1 MENAGME
8 ILKFENGAPTS
19 QKSATKK
26 NNLKSIAGLATIA
39 AVAVLGSTLA
49 ANLSLNS
56 GGAIEFGQG
65 VSVTAA
71 CDGDG
76 ITVTPS
82 VRFINAANGGT
93 FYLSTIAMSGIDF
106 TDATKCVGKTF
117 TLNAYDDGSGTP
129 LQLATSSGG
138 STPIT
143 SATFSNSSGTNYVG
157 TTGISVTGSGNGGAT
172 GAITLGCGTP
182 SSTSGAVYKI
192 TLQSQ

>member
-1 MENAGME
+1 ME
-8 ILKFENGAPTS
+8 ILKFDNA
-19 QKSATKK
+19 ATPRRKK
-26 NNLKSIAGLATIA
+26 NNNLKSLAGLATVA

-56 GGAIEFGQG
+56 GNAIEFGQG
-65 VSVTAA
+65 VSVTSA
-71 CDGDG
+71 CDDNG

-82 VRFINAANGGT
+82 VRFMNAANGGT
-93 FYLSTIAMSGIDF
+93 FYLSTIALTGIDF
-106 TDATKCVGKTF
+106 TNDTKCVGKTF
-117 TLNAYDDGSGTP
+117 TLNAYDNSSATP

-143 SATFSNSSGTNYVG
+143 SATFANSTGSTYAGTS
-157 TTGISVTGSGNGGAT
+157 GISVTGSGNGGT
-172 GAITLGCGTP
+172 SGAITLGFGTP

>member
-1 MENAGME
+1 ME
-8 ILKFENGAPTS
+8 ILKFDNA
-19 QKSATKK
+19 ATPRRKK
-26 NNLKSIAGLATIA
+26 NNNLKSLAGLATVA
-39 AVAVLGSTLA
+39 AIAVLGSTLA

-65 VSVTAA
+65 VSVTSA
-71 CDGDG
+71 CDSDG

-82 VRFINAANGGT
+82 VRFVNAAGAGT
-93 FYLSTIAMSGIDF
+93 FYLSTIALTNIDL
-106 TDATKCVGKTF
+106 TNTTKCVGKTF
-117 TLNAYDDGSGTP
+117 TLNAYDDASATP

-143 SATFSNSSGTNYVG
+143 SATFANSSGSTFVG
-157 TTGISVTGSGNGGAT
+157 TTGISVDGSGNGGAT
-172 GAITLGCGTP
+172 GAITLGFGTP

>member
-1 MENAGME
+1 ME
-8 ILKFENGAPTS
+8 ILKFDNAANPRR
-19 QKSATKK
+19 KK
-26 NNLKSIAGLATIA
+26 NNNLKSLAGLATVA
-39 AVAVLGSTLA
+39 AIAVLGSTLA

-65 VSVTAA
+65 VSVTSA

-82 VRFINAANGGT
+82 VRFVNAAGAGT
-93 FYLSTIAMSGIDF
+93 FYLSTIALTNIDL
-106 TDATKCVGKTF
+106 TNTTKCVGKTF
-117 TLNAYDDGSGTP
+117 TLNAYDDASATP

-143 SATFSNSSGTNYVG
+143 SATFSNSTSSTYAGTA
-157 TTGISVTGSGNGGAT
+157 GISVTGSGNGTSSGS
-172 GAITLGCGTP
+172 ITLGFGTP
-182 SSTSGAVYKI
+182 TSTSGAVYKI

>member
-1 MENAGME
+1 ME
-8 ILKFENGAPTS
+8 ILKFDNA
-19 QKSATKK
+19 ATPRRKK
-26 NNLKSIAGLATIA
+26 NNNLKSLAGLATVA
-39 AVAVLGSTLA
+39 AIAVLGSTLA

-71 CDGDG
+71 CDSDG

-82 VRFINAANGGT
+82 VQFVNAAGAGT
-93 FYLSTIAMSGIDF
+93 FYLSTIALSGINAPSSG
-106 TDATKCVGKTF
+106 TTCLNKVF
-117 TLNAYDDGSGTP
+117 TLNAYDDASATP
-129 LQLATSSGG
+129 LQLATHS

-143 SATFSNSSGTNYVG
+143 SATFAITGASTSAGTEGIDRSG
-157 TTGISVTGSGNGGAT
+157 VTGNSAS
-172 GAITLGCGTP
+172 GAITLGFGTP

>member
-1 MENAGME
+1 ME
-8 ILKFENGAPTS
+8 ILKFDNA
-19 QKSATKK
+19 ATPRRKK
-26 NNLKSIAGLATIA
+26 NNNLKSLAGLATVA
-39 AVAVLGSTLA
+39 AIAVLGSTLA

-65 VSVTAA
+65 VSVTSA
-71 CDGDG
+71 CDSDG

-82 VRFINAANGGT
+82 VRFVNAAGAGT
-93 FYLSTIAMSGIDF
+93 FYLSTIALTNIDL
-106 TDATKCVGKTF
+106 TNTTKCVGKTF
-117 TLNAYDDGSGTP
+117 TLNAYDDASATP

-138 STPIT
+138 STPIS
-143 SATFSNSSGTNYVG
+143 SATFANSTGSTFVG

-172 GAITLGCGTP
+172 GAITLGFGTP

>member
-1 MENAGME
+1 ME
-8 ILKFENGAPTS
+8 ILKFDNA
-19 QKSATKK
+19 ATPRRKK
-26 NNLKSIAGLATIA
+26 NNNLKSLAGLATVA
-39 AVAVLGSTLA
+39 AIAVLGSTLA

-65 VSVTAA
+65 VSVTSA
-71 CDGDG
+71 CDSNG

-82 VRFINAANGGT
+82 VRFVNAAGAGT
-93 FYLSTIAMSGIDF
+93 FYLSTIALSGIDLSA
-106 TDATKCVGKTF
+106 TTKCVGKTF
-117 TLNAYDDGSGTP
+117 TLNAYDDANATP

-143 SATFSNSSGTNYVG
+143 SATFANSSVGDTFVG
-157 TTGISVTGSGNGGAT
+157 TTGISVSGTGNSSSGT
-172 GAITLGCGTP
+172 VTLGFGTP

>member
-1 MENAGME
+1 ME
-8 ILKFENGAPTS
+8 ILKFDNA
-19 QKSATKK
+19 ATPRRKK
-26 NNLKSIAGLATIA
+26 NNNLKSLAGLATVA
-39 AVAVLGSTLA
+39 AIAVLGSTLA

-65 VSVTAA
+65 VSVTSA
-71 CDGDG
+71 CDGNG

-82 VRFINAANGGT
+82 VRFVNAAGAGT
-93 FYLSTIAMSGIDF
+93 FFLSTIALSGIDL
-106 TDATKCVGKTF
+106 TDSTKCVGKTF
-117 TLNAYDDGSGTP
+117 TLNAYDDASATP

-143 SATFSNSSGTNYVG
+143 SATFSNSSAANFAG
-157 TTGISVTGSGNGGAT
+157 TTGISVAGSGNGTSSGT
-172 GAITLGCGTP
+172 ITLGFGTP

>member
-1 MENAGME
+1 ME
-8 ILKFENGAPTS
+8 ILKFDNA
-19 QKSATKK
+19 ATPRRKK
-26 NNLKSIAGLATIA
+26 NNNLKSLAGLATVA
-39 AVAVLGSTLA
+39 AIAVLGSTLA

-65 VSVTAA
+65 VSVTSA

-82 VRFINAANGGT
+82 VRFVNAAGAGT
-93 FYLSTIAMSGIDF
+93 FYLSTIALTNIDL
-106 TDATKCVGKTF
+106 TNTTKCVGKTF
-117 TLNAYDDGSGTP
+117 TLNAYDDASATP

-143 SATFSNSSGTNYVG
+143 SATFANSSGSTFVG
-157 TTGISVTGSGNGGAT
+157 TTGISVTGTGDGGAT
-172 GAITLGCGTP
+172 GAITLGFGTP

>member
-1 MENAGME
+1 ME
-8 ILKFENGAPTS
+8 ILKFDNA
-19 QKSATKK
+19 ATPRRKK
-26 NNLKSIAGLATIA
+26 NNNLKSLAGLATVA
-39 AVAVLGSTLA
+39 AIAVLGSTLA

-65 VSVTAA
+65 VSVTSA

-82 VRFINAANGGT
+82 VRFVNAAGAGT
-93 FYLSTIAMSGIDF
+93 FYLSTIALTNIDL
-106 TDATKCVGKTF
+106 TDDTKCEGKTF
-117 TLNAYDDGSGTP
+117 TLNAYDDASATP

-143 SATFSNSSGTNYVG
+143 SATFANSSGSTFVG
-157 TTGISVTGSGNGGAT
+157 TTGISVTGTGDGGAT
-172 GAITLGCGTP
+172 GAITLGFGTP

>member
-1 MENAGME
+1 ME
-8 ILKFENGAPTS
+8 ILKFDNA
-19 QKSATKK
+19 ATPRRKK
-26 NNLKSIAGLATIA
+26 NNNLKSLAGLATVA
-39 AVAVLGSTLA
+39 AIAVLGSTLA

-65 VSVTAA
+65 VSVTSA
-71 CDGDG
+71 CDSDG

-82 VRFINAANGGT
+82 VQFVNEASAGT
-93 FYLSTIAMSGIDF
+93 FYLSTIALTNIDL
-106 TDATKCVGKTF
+106 TDTTKCVGKTF
-117 TLNAYDDGSGTP
+117 TLNAYNDSDATP

-143 SATFSNSSGTNYVG
+143 SATFSNSSGSTFVG
-157 TTGISVTGSGNGGAT
+157 TTGISVTGSGDGGAT
-172 GAITLGCGTP
+172 GAITLGFGTP